1 MEKLKDLGQ
10 GAHGKVTLY
19 QDTQTGSN
27 LVVKVIN
34 EQGLQG
40 MGKDLKGQ
48 IMEMVLCQAL
58 KHPNIVKCYSAKLM
72 NGKRLQI
79 TFEYANGGD
88 LYKAVQR
95 KVLNEAEAKVLAKNI
110 LSALEYCHELKIC
123 HEDIKPEN
131 IMIFEDGKDR
141 VYKLGDWGLSSE
153 MDGNHA
159 GPVGTPSYMAPEALK
174 ASESNPYFCDKTDLW
189 AFGMVLYFALTG
201 TDIVDGETNI
211 DIMKAIM
218 KLNPE
223 TLAKTIQAMEVS
235 DSGKDF
241 LSKLLQ
247 LHPKNRPSAKEMLK
261 HPWLAE

>member
-1 MEKLKDLGQ
+1 MEKLKDLGE
-10 GAHGKVTLY
+10 GAHGKVSLY
-19 QDTQTGSN
+19 RDTQTGTK
-27 LVVKVIN
+27 LVVKVVN
-34 EQGLQG
+34 EDGLES
-40 MGKDLKGQ
+40 MGKDLKGE

-88 LYKAVQR
+88 LYKAVQQ
-95 KVLNEAEAKVLAKNI
+95 KVLSEAEAKVLAKNI

-131 IMIFEDGKDR
+131 IMIFEDEKDR

-153 MDGNHA
+153 MDQDHVGA
-159 GPVGTPSYMAPEALK
+159 IGTPSYIAPEALK

-201 TDIVDGETNI
+201 TDIINGDDNVS
-211 DIMKAIM
+211 IMMAITRLRAEGLQ
-218 KLNPE
+218 KIL
-223 TLAKTIQAMEVS
+223 QAVEVS
-235 DSGKDF
+235 DSAKDF